1 MELEVPE
8 LVEAAL
14 REGAAATLRGGRCD
28 ACGYTFFPP
37 YSYGCE
43 RCGASPEHL
52 ENIDLAA
59 RGRVRAA
66 ICVHRTRDG
75 VPEGVASI
83 ELEDGPVVRAVLAVA
98 EPLPEPGT
106 VVEGVVLPHRQKPER
121 LTLRFRRA

>member
-8 LVEAAL
+8 LVVAEL
-14 REGAAATLRGGRCD
+14 REGAPVALRGGRCD

-43 RCGASPEHL
+43 CCGAPPEDL
-52 ENIDLAA
+52 ESIDLAA

-66 ICVHRTRDG
+66 ILVHRTRDG

-83 ELEDGPVVRAVLAVA
+83 ELEGGPIVRAVLAVA
-98 EPLPEPGT
+98 EPLPARGS

-121 LTLRFRRA
+121 LTLRFQSA